1 MFFLILLHT
10 TKFVQIKIMY
20 EYVCNTQLYN
30 IWNQMN

>member
-10 TKFVQIKIMY
+10 TKFVQIKY
-20 EYVCNTQLYN
+20 NNEYVCNTQLYN